1 MVEQRKEQDTVKV
14 AEEVGKKVLPL
25 LEQIGGIV
33 ASAGL
38 TDENGYIRAVINPT
52 SGYVRVECSGEWE
65 ISRYTPVDEL
75 QITHTTKVKM

>member
-1 MVEQRKEQDTVKV
+1 MVEQRKEQDTVKA

-38 TDENGYIRAVINPT
+38 TDENGYVQIMLWQLEELLKADVEPIIEQKINRQLQRIKE
-52 SGYVRVECSGEWE
+52 SG
-65 ISRYTPVDEL
+65 
-75 QITHTTKVKM
+75 K